1 MKRKKLA
8 LRAIGLGSLL
18 GWASAVMGQVE
29 VAVSVPPYTELVAE
43 LGGGTVSVRCV
54 QDTGDSCSLFEARP
68 GTVAF
73 LERAELFFRTGV
85 AYEQALLGGER
96 NVFEKVEVVDLREAV
111 ELIPFGTG
119 VGAGAETGPQHGHE
133 HAHGERC
140 AGCAGCA
147 DSPEGMD
154 PHHWM
159 DPVRMGQ
166 QLERI
171 AEALEGHMA
180 AEEAAL
186 LRERLAGQLERL
198 AALDENLKAQ
208 LSPYAGR
215 AFFIYHPS
223 LGYFADRYGLR
234 QVGIAAPGR
243 APSARELKQ
252 YIEQG
257 RELGIQT
264 ILVQPQESRKQAEVL
279 AAALGAE
286 VVEVDPMAE
295 DWEGA
300 LREIGRVLEAGFA
313 SEDAG

>member
-1 MKRKKLA
+1 M
-8 LRAIGLGSLL
+8 GLGCLL
-18 GWASAVMGQVE
+18 GWANAVMGQVE

-43 LGGGTVSVRCV
+43 LGGETVAVRCV
-54 QDTGDSCSLFEARP
+54 QDSGDSCSLFEARP

-96 NVFEKVEVVDLREAV
+96 SVFEDVEVVDLREAV
-111 ELIPFGTG
+111 ALIPFGTG
-119 VGAGAETGPQHGHE
+119 VGTGVAVQGHHGHS
-133 HAHGERC
+133 HAHGESC

-147 DSPEGMD
+147 DSREGMD

-166 QLERI
+166 QLEGI
-171 AEALEGHMA
+171 ARALERYLG

-186 LRERLAGQLERL
+186 MRERLAGQRERL
-198 AALDENLKAQ
+198 AALDESLQAQ

-215 AFFIYHPS
+215 AFFVYHPA

-234 QVGIAAPGR
+234 QVAIAAPQR

-252 YIEQG
+252 FIEQG

-286 VVEVDPMAE
+286 VVEIDPMAE
-295 DWEGA
+295 DWEAA